1 MKATGLFVNESARY
15 ANEVMKLSHRWRRF
29 KVVKKSESRLMRVI
43 GWLLTPVNPTFL
55 DGYITT
61 IGFTVYMGADLI
73 GTDTGYR
80 ALRHEAVHVAQ
91 YVRWRWLFS
100 LSYLFAFPTVL
111 TMRAY
116 WELQAY
122 AEDIRVRYEERGYV
136 DDDFLEWIVGQ
147 FTDGSYLWMLP
158 FPKLVMWLL
167 RRARARVEG

>member
-1 MKATGLFVNESARY
+1 MGFNVNESTRY
-15 ANEVMKLSHRWRRF
+15 ANEVLKLSQRWPRF
-29 KVVKKSESRLMRVI
+29 QVVDKRDSRLMRVI

-61 IGFTVYMGADLI
+61 IGFTVYMGVELI

-91 YVRWRWLFS
+91 YARWRWLFL

-116 WELQAY
+116 WELQAH
-122 AEDIRVRYEERGYV
+122 AEDIRVRAKERGYAS
-136 DDDFLEWIVGQ
+136 DGFLEQIARQ
-147 FTDGSYLWMLP
+147 FTGSSYLWMLP

-167 RRARARVEG
+167 KRARARIER